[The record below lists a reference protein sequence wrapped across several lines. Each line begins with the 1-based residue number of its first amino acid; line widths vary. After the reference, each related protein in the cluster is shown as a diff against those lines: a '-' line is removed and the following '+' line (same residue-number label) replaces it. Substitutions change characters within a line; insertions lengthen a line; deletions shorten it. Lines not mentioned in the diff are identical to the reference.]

1 MADSSDDPWGFLAD
15 RKPKR
20 VDPSPEPADDAQP
33 RTAETTPAAEPAAAD
48 PLTVTPHKKAV
59 PAARAPGEF
68 RNSLESVPLKR
79 RAWPIAGSLALVSIA
94 GFLTEI
100 VAAAQVISL
109 AGPQSMLVVYPLGG
123 IGLVLLALA
132 QFKYIDGRARLPTIR
147 VVALIYAGVF
157 LLGLALLA
165 GSVLP
170 VVAGVLVWLLAD
182 QLNFLLPLMIW
193 SLAADEF
200 NVAEGRKIF
209 GWIVT
214 WTYLGQVVGL
224 AVATAGAPL
233 LSAAGI
239 PLTWLLAVAPVL
251 CVVVALWLPRAMRG
265 SAAATGLARQ
275 EDLAT
280 SLRSAWT
287 FVAEV
292 PVWRQFLLASSLTF
306 IAGMLIFIGFLTGAE
321 YQASAD
327 AERIQLIF
335 GLASLVSFLI
345 CWLVQLFVA
354 EPLQNR
360 LGIPGVL
367 MILPIATVIAALAL
381 LAGVLAELL
390 PLMAVGFALWLIPRW
405 SVDENARR
413 AALALVPDERRTRVS
428 FFIDLGPVAIG
439 LILAGPLAAVGV
451 LTGALWL
458 VPAIA
463 AVLAA
468 LAIAPAV
475 KVLRGWEDSLLSWRL
490 RRRKRN
496 RTIGLMDL

>member
-20 VDPSPEPADDAQP
+20 VDAAPESSTQPAAPEPAAPEQPAGDA
-33 RTAETTPAAEPAAAD
+33 ASTPQRGLPA
-48 PLTVTPHKKAV
+48 K
-59 PAARAPGEF
+59 RAHGEF
-68 RNSLESVPLKR
+68 RNTIESVPLKR
-79 RAWPIAGSLALVSIA
+79 RAWPIAASLALVSVA

-109 AGPQSMLVVYPLGG
+109 AGPRSMLYVYPLGG

-132 QFKYIDGRARLPTIR
+132 QFTYIDGRARLPTIR
-147 VVALIYAGVF
+147 VVALIYAALF
-157 LLGLALLA
+157 AIGLALLA

-200 NVAEGRKIF
+200 NVAEGRKVF

-224 AVATAGAPL
+224 AIATAGAPL
-233 LSAAGI
+233 LSTVGI
-239 PLTWLLAVAPVL
+239 PLTWLLVVAPVL
-251 CVVVALWLPRAMRG
+251 CVIVAWWLPRAMRG

-275 EDLAT
+275 ENMST

-306 IAGMLIFIGFLTGAE
+306 IAGMLIFIGFLAGAE
-321 YQASAD
+321 NQVSAD

-335 GLASLVSFLI
+335 GLTTLVSFLI
-345 CWLVQLFVA
+345 CWLVQVFVA

-360 LGIPGVL
+360 IGIPGVL
-367 MILPIATVIAALAL
+367 LILPIATVVAAVAL
-381 LAGVLAELL
+381 LAGVLAEVL
-390 PLMAVGFALWLIPRW
+390 PLMAVGAALWLIPRW

-428 FFIDLGPVAIG
+428 FVVDLGPVALG
-439 LILAGPLAAVGV
+439 LILSGPVAAIGL

-458 VPAIA
+458 VPASA

-468 LAIAPAV
+468 AAIVPAV